1 MNECTGLREMTTMSY
16 LTVRNLPAEL
26 TRALQEE
33 KRRRGTSL
41 NQVVI
46 DLLRQAL
53 GLGWGEPRRN
63 GLEKL
68 AGDWT
73 QEDLKA
79 FEEATAVFE
88 AVDEGLWR

>member
-1 MNECTGLREMTTMSY
+1 MTY
-16 LTVRNLPAEL
+16 LTVRNLPPEL
-26 TRALQEE
+26 ARALEEE
-33 KRRRGTSL
+33 KRRRGKSL

-68 AGDWT
+68 AGDWS
-73 QEDLKA
+73 QEELEA
-79 FEEATAVFE
+79 FEKATAVFE
-88 AVDEGLWR
+88 IVDEDQWR